1 MATQPRF
8 SRTTLPARAA
18 AYALLAI
25 LGSSSGAFSQAPAT
39 PVPAQPPAVPA
50 PKPAAPGAPVAATDP
65 VKLAT
70 PTTADSTQDAM
81 QIVDLLA
88 SLAHY
93 DQDGRTQEQKIGFEL
108 PERAVNEYLAFSLRN
123 RPRPGIGSATVTLLS
138 GNNVQLV
145 VEIDF
150 SAIQS
155 WTPDLLPEA
164 LRPLLTGKR
173 TVKVNAHFESR
184 NGTLTLALKD
194 VTGPDG
200 KPFAGKV
207 ITDLLQ
213 SIATRQ
219 PEAYDPATP
228 FPLPFG
234 LKRVWTEKQSLL
246 GET

>member
-1 MATQPRF
+1 M
-8 SRTTLPARAA
+8 LE
-18 AYALLAI
+18 
-25 LGSSSGAFSQAPAT
+25 
-39 PVPAQPPAVPA
+39 
-50 PKPAAPGAPVAATDP
+50 PGATYH
-65 VKLAT
+65 T
-70 PTTADSTQDAM
+70 HRGG
-81 QIVDLLA
+81 
-88 SLAHY
+88 LAH
-93 DQDGRTQEQKIGFEL
+93 DDLIGR
-108 PERAVNEYLAFSLRN
+108 PEGSLVTSAVGTSYL
-123 RPRPGIGSATVTLLS
+123 
-138 GNNVQLV
+138 
-145 VEIDF
+145 
-150 SAIQS
+150 
-155 WTPDLLPEA
+155 A

-213 SIATRQ
+213 SIGTRQ